1 MEQKFVCEE
10 IAKKDG
16 LFKNDINKK
25 LMELMKRSRRYS
37 MIPDEERK
45 KAQTEGDE
53 KREERQR
60 LNKEIRD
67 LQAAKEAQLDS
78 SGQATKAFGSKIYE
92 LQDKLKP

>member
-1 MEQKFVCEE
+1 MRRNCKKRWLIQKWYQQKVNGAYEKISKIQYDTRWGE
-10 IAKKDG
+10 
-16 LFKNDINKK
+16 
-25 LMELMKRSRRYS
+25 
-37 MIPDEERK
+37 K